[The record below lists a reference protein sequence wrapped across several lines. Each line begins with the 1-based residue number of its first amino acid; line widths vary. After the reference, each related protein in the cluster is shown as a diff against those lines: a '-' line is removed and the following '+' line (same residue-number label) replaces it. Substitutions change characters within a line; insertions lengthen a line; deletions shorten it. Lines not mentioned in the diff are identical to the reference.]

1 MNYKLTYTYFLIIF
15 LIGTIVKPTIGN
27 NLLHQA
33 DSLYIQENY
42 QEALD
47 RYRQVL
53 NADRFLNQDFTINF
67 KMGICYIKNKSFSE
81 ANAVFSRL
89 KHFTH
94 PIPEYVDY
102 YLFLT
107 SLGSKNPNEI
117 IASGQNYI
125 RDYPKHFFADS
136 VRLRLADFEFEQGR
150 YDIAYRNYAR
160 LAGKK
165 KMKRIKPYLLGQM
178 AFCSDNLKQ
187 EQKAWE
193 GMYQVMKKYP
203 SDPTALRIADMFL
216 SIQSPS
222 SKYEFAIG
230 DVYLKHGH
238 YSKLTK
244 RLESFIKKSKDPV
257 EREKARYYLIRIY
270 YNKGQYRTA
279 LYGFKNLL
287 PGLRDKSL
295 ESRIRLSIARSYLR
309 LDLKKEAVDAYM
321 DYAKRYP
328 RRRMAVECTWKSNWI
343 YEELGDISAAIRV
356 NEYLLKH
363 WPRSAYRKESK
374 FRIGLLNLRLQNYMA
389 AENIFRSIR
398 AIYKKTDF
406 HHIRSTYWLA
416 KTYEKSGRE
425 EVSRQLFIDLGTEL
439 FESYYTL
446 KSYMRFKSTID
457 TMLQIENRLSTPN
470 NPLRFHTNL
479 MAPLME
485 RFEDLFLIKE
495 LLGDDLAMMELARN
509 KHYPKTLKGWI
520 SVAEVYK
527 RLGAYNEAFRI
538 YDYIDKKYYN
548 DITAL
553 EKPFLLKESYPLY
566 YNTIIGK
573 YGRQRNID
581 KNLVLALIRAES
593 SFNRRAHSWADAY
606 GLMQIIPRTA
616 KSLAAKLDM
625 TYSEPEVLFDPAVN
639 IRLGTLYLQDLLRQF
654 DGTFE
659 NAVAAYNA
667 GPHRV
672 TRWKKFKDSSDIDF
686 FVENIEYTQTRN
698 YTRRVMKN
706 YWIYKMLDG
715 VN

>member
-1 MNYKLTYTYFLIIF
+1 MISRSKNTYLLIFVLAGSFFKIAQ
-15 LIGTIVKPTIGN
+15 GN

-33 DSLYIQENY
+33 DSLYIQQNY
-42 QEALD
+42 HEALD
-47 RYRQVL
+47 RYQQVL
-53 NADRFLNQDFTINF
+53 SKDQFLNQDFTINF
-67 KMGICYIKNKSFSE
+67 KMGICYLRNKSY
-81 ANAVFSRL
+81 ARAKTVFSRL
-89 KHFTH
+89 KQYTH
-94 PIPEYVDY
+94 TIPEYIDF
-102 YLFLT
+102 YLFLS
-107 SLGSKNPNEI
+107 SLDSEKPGEVIEK
-117 IASGQNYI
+117 GRQYI
-125 RDYPKHFFADS
+125 KTYPKHFFADS
-136 VRLRLADFEFEQGR
+136 VLLRVADFEFEQER
-150 YDIAYRNYAR
+150 YDKAYRDYAR

-178 AFCSDNLKQ
+178 AFCSDSMNQ
-187 EQKAWE
+187 ETKALE
-193 GMYQVMKKYP
+193 AMYQVMKKYP
-203 SDPTALRIADMFL
+203 SDPMALKIADMFL
-216 SIQSPS
+216 TIPLPS
-222 SKYEFAIG
+222 VKYEFAIG
-230 DVYLKHGH
+230 DVYLSHNQYK
-238 YSKLTK
+238 KLTE
-244 RLESFIKKSKDPV
+244 RLESFIKKSSDPI
-257 EREKARYYLIRIY
+257 EKEKARYYLIRIY
-270 YNKGQYRTA
+270 YNKGQYKTA

-309 LDLKKEAVDAYM
+309 LDQKEESVEAYM

-328 RRRMAVECTWKSNWI
+328 RRRMAVECVWKANWI
-343 YEELGDISAAIRV
+343 HEELGDISAAIEA

-363 WPRSAYRKESK
+363 WPRSAYRKEAK
-374 FRIGLLNLRLQNYMA
+374 FRVGLLNLRLHKYTK
-389 AENIFRSIR
+389 AENVFRSVRNIS
-398 AIYKKTDF
+398 KKSDF

-416 KTYEKSGRE
+416 KTYEMSGRE
-425 EVSRQLFIDLGTEL
+425 DVARELFIDLGTEL
-439 FESYYTL
+439 FESYYTM
-446 KSYMRFKSTID
+446 KSYMRFKTTID
-457 TMLQIENRLSTPN
+457 TMLQIENRLRVQY

-479 MAPLME
+479 MATLME
-485 RFEDLFLIKE
+485 RFEELFLIKD
-495 LLGDDLAMMELARN
+495 LLGDDFAMLELAQN
-509 KHYPKTLKGWI
+509 KYYPKTLKGWI

-538 YDYIDKKYYN
+538 YDYIDKKYYTDLTN
-548 DITAL
+548 L

-566 YNTIIGK
+566 YNSIVGE
-573 YGRQRNID
+573 YGRRRDID

-625 TYSEPEVLFDPAVN
+625 TYSEPEELFDPRLN
-639 IRLGTLYLQDLLRQF
+639 IRLGTLYLRDLLKQF

-672 TRWKKFKDSSDIDF
+672 SRWKKFKDSSDIDF

-706 YWIYKMLDG
+706 YWIYNMLDG